1 MHTFL
6 ILKEISWNTKKN
18 AVVFGY
24 IWYRKV
30 EILGVVLVV
39 LASVASLL
47 SFSGLGL
54 LGMLLVGWGLIS
66 RHCMK
71 CRCSSYCC
79 YNEGCEDKNCEM
91 TAGDVCEIKPVK
103 KTKAKAKAK

>member
-1 MHTFL
+1 M
-6 ILKEISWNTKKN
+6 ENEKKCCGF
-18 AVVFGY
+18 FGH

-71 CRCSSYCC
+71 CRCSSCC
-79 YNEGCEDKNCEM
+79 YEGCEDKNCET

-103 KTKAKAKAK
+103 KTKAKAK

>member
-1 MHTFL
+1 MEH
-6 ILKEISWNTKKN
+6 EKKCCGL
-18 AVVFGY
+18 FGN

-71 CRCSSYCC
+71 D
-79 YNEGCEDKNCEM
+79 CEDKNCEM
-91 TAGDVCEIKPVK
+91 SAGDVCEIKPVK
-103 KTKAKAKAK
+103 KTKAKAK